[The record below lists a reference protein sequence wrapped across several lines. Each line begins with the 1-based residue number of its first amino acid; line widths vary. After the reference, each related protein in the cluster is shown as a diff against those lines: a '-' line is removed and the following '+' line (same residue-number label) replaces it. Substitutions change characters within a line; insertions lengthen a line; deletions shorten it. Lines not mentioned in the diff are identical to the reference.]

1 MHADPIDL
9 RSDLLSR
16 PTAAIIEAVER
27 AMRRPGAFELREDP
41 DQRELEEQV
50 ATILGK
56 EDALLFPTCTAANQT
71 ALVLLSRPGTAVVTQ
86 TDPHILTSEAGAY
99 AAISGVTIRSL
110 PRGAKPT
117 LQAWTQA
124 IDFAADELRT
134 PVTAIS
140 LENTHNRSG
149 GIPLDTEYTQEILAL
164 AHRCGLATHLDGAR
178 LANAALATGQPM
190 AELAQGFDTVSLSLN
205 KGLCAPIGSI
215 LAGSKQL
222 IRHATV
228 IRQRLG
234 GGIRPTAIIA
244 AAGLAAIR
252 DLGSIEPDHRR
263 AKRLADLLALGG
275 RIRLTVPETNIVLLP
290 LDGTGWL
297 PGDFCAALAREGLL
311 SLPFGDSVVRFV
323 TYHGLFDDEIDRAA
337 EIIKGVFDTPPRPP
351 EI

>member
-1 MHADPIDL
+1 MHAPIDL

-16 PTAAIIEAVER
+16 PTVAIIEAVER

-41 DQRELEEQV
+41 DQRELEELA

-71 ALVLLSRPGTAVVTQ
+71 ALALLTRPGTAVVTQ

-99 AAISGVTIRSL
+99 AAISGVTIKSL
-110 PRGAKPT
+110 PGGAKPT
-117 LQAWTQA
+117 QQAWTQA

-149 GIPLDTEYTQEILAL
+149 GIPLDTAYTQEILAL
-164 AHRCGLATHLDGAR
+164 ARRRGLAAHLDGAR

-190 AELAQGFDTVSLSLN
+190 ADLARGFDTVSLSLN
-205 KGLCAPIGSI
+205 KGLCAAIGSI
-215 LAGSKQL
+215 LAGSTQL
-222 IRHATV
+222 IHQATV

-252 DLGSIEPDHRR
+252 DLGSIGPDHRR
-263 AKRLADLLALGG
+263 ARRLADLLG
-275 RIRLTVPETNIVLLP
+275 RAGHIRLPTPETNIVLLP
-290 LDGTGWL
+290 LDRTGWL
-297 PGDFCAALAREGLL
+297 PGAFCAALAREGVLA
-311 SLPFGDSVVRFV
+311 LPFGDSVVRFV
-323 TYHGLFDDEIDRAA
+323 TYHGLADDEIDRAA
-337 EIIKGVFDTPPRPP
+337 EVIKAVFAMPLRPP
-351 EI
+351 KI